1 MTAIPNEQWEQLRAK
16 IAAVLEDQRLN
27 GQQQLD
33 ALLSAVQPLVMSGH
47 ALIDPER
54 GTSTLTWRQLRDRE
68 RGELSELRAWGLLVN
83 NLDRCEHGRHE
94 GDVCSGCNGPSK
106 GNPVYDHTGDVDDTL
121 TNGEWRLLARYN
133 DEAWPDRLIGFG
145 MDGVPICVPPR
156 PEPGSAALKPD
167 AYYRRDLR

>member
-16 IAAVLEDQRLN
+16 IGAVLEDQRLN

-68 RGELSELRAWGLLVN
+68 RGELSELRAWGLMIN

-94 GDVCSGCNGPSK
+94 GDVCGGCNGPSE
-106 GNPVYDHTGDVDDTL
+106 GNPLWQVLEDSPRLDSRFRHPKHT
-121 TNGEWRLLARYN
+121 
-133 DEAWPDRLIGFG
+133 PDRLIGFG

-156 PEPGSAALKPD
+156 PKPGSAALKPD